1 MIDAKTH
8 GGVAR
13 VFNRHEK
20 ANALDSRLLKEL
32 LDTLR
37 EVSADASLRAVVL
50 GGHGRVF
57 CGGADVHE
65 MEELD
70 EAGAAA
76 FAARRGHRRGTRARR
91 GMRSARRGRSDPI
104 RHAGSA
110 PGQALERVLKSLLA
124 GSIELF
130 ARAAKLQR

>member
-13 VFNRHEK
+13 VFLNRHEK

-76 FAARRGHRRGTRARR
+76 FAARRGHRRG
-91 GMRSARRGRSDPI
+91 
-104 RHAGSA
+104 SA